1 MIAIK
6 FSMETARKCQEQ
18 TIDVRSFACKKT
30 IRLRILPI
38 LPMTYN
44 GQ

>member
-1 MIAIK
+1 LIATK
-6 FSMETARKCQEQ
+6 FSLKTARKYQAQ
-18 TIDVRSFACKKT
+18 TIDVQSFASKKT